1 MAEVAKEGSIF
12 DFFTGVNELS
22 LQIIPIPVNCSSSG
36 EVGTESPF
44 SRSLL
49 HWPIQLAAMANTASS
64 IGHHSQLCE
73 MGNSDTG
80 LSILISF
87 CPPAHP
93 RLQRGRFESQHLRCA
108 YGAPCQSYITI
119 YLKFSALQMLI
130 LTAFAL
136 QTRKAEGRLSN
147 LMYPGLH

>member
-49 HWPIQLAAMANTASS
+49 HWPIQQAAMANTAGC

-73 MGNSDTG
+73 KGQFRHGAENHFIITFP
-80 LSILISF
+80 LSRRPS
-87 CPPAHP
+87 
-93 RLQRGRFESQHLRCA
+93 G
-108 YGAPCQSYITI
+108 
-119 YLKFSALQMLI
+119 
-130 LTAFAL
+130 
-136 QTRKAEGRLSN
+136 
-147 LMYPGLH
+147 

>member
-1 MAEVAKEGSIF
+1 MRTTFLSDENKRKFYLDGKWLILSLGMKNLSLGVSLPYPMAEVAKEGCIF

-49 HWPIQLAAMANTASS
+49 HWPIQQAAMANTASS

-73 MGNSDTG
+73 KGQ
-80 LSILISF
+80 F
-87 CPPAHP
+87 
-93 RLQRGRFESQHLRCA
+93 
-108 YGAPCQSYITI
+108 
-119 YLKFSALQMLI
+119 
-130 LTAFAL
+130 
-136 QTRKAEGRLSN
+136 
-147 LMYPGLH
+147 